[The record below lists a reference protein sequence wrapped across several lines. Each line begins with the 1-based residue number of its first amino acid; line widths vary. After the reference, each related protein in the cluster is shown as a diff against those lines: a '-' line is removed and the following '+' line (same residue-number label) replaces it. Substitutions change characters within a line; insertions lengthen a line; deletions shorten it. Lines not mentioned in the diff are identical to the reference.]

1 MIDIAYPPHPYKIK
15 EEGGREIIFDE
26 IRKQWLVLTPEE
38 WVRQNFIQYLVQ
50 AMQYPATLMAVEKE
64 IQVGG
69 MRRRCDIVV
78 YRDAMPWMIV
88 ECKEMKVPLTTTVLR
103 QVLNYNVR
111 LQVAYLVI
119 TNGTTTYAA
128 SISGERAEWI
138 TAIPT
143 YK

>member
-1 MIDIAYPPHPYKIK
+1 MIEIAYPAHPFKIK
-15 EEGGREIIFDE
+15 QERERELIFDE

-38 WVRQNFIQYLVQ
+38 WVRQNFIQYLIQ
-50 AMQYPATLMAVEKE
+50 EKQYPAALMAVEKE

-78 YRDAMPWMIV
+78 YRESIPWMIV

-103 QVLNYNVR
+103 QVLNYNTR

-128 SISGERAEWI
+128 SILGDTAEWMNG
-138 TAIPT
+138 IPE
-143 YK
+143 YR